1 MDNGLAIIEKTDT
14 ETKGFYIDQDALEF
28 ARQNTKVNKRLSRA
42 AEEKKR
48 LEHKRRR
55 AAAVSAKRRAYASS
69 AVRIILGRS
78 AACGALVWAGAAG
91 LVHGVT
97 FGALRARAE
106 AEKWAELKEK
116 QLHKIRT
123 KTAQKTAD
131 AIVKNEVKRVERL
144 LAINDQL
151 IEKIEKAVTE
161 LDLTQVTNKKKTK
174 VIEYKNG
181 RRPDKP
187 TKEIITES
195 EDILSVA
202 SIVDRKGLQQIAQA
216 LKAVW
221 DITGEHEA
229 GKEDEYEDDGLLA
242 ALGANAAS
250 LFDDGDDSGML
261 PEGKEE

>member
-1 MDNGLAIIEKTDT
+1 MAVDWLAIRNDYINGGGSYRKLAEK
-14 ETKGFYIDQDALEF
+14 Y
-28 ARQNTKVNKRLSRA
+28 
-42 AEEKKR
+42 
-48 LEHKRRR
+48 
-55 AAAVSAKRRAYASS
+55 
-69 AVRIILGRS
+69 
-78 AACGALVWAGAAG
+78 
-91 LVHGVT
+91 GVPLRT
-97 FGALRARAE
+97 IALRGKVENWTALR
-106 AEKWAELKEK
+106 EK
-116 QLHKIRT
+116 QQNKVAT
-123 KTAQKTAD
+123 KLQQKTAD

-151 IEKIEKAVTE
+151 IDKIEKAVTE

-187 TKEIITES
+187 TKETITEA
-195 EDILSVA
+195 EEILAVA

>member
-1 MDNGLAIIEKTDT
+1 MAVDWLAIRNDYINGGGSYRKLAEK
-14 ETKGFYIDQDALEF
+14 Y
-28 ARQNTKVNKRLSRA
+28 
-42 AEEKKR
+42 
-48 LEHKRRR
+48 
-55 AAAVSAKRRAYASS
+55 
-69 AVRIILGRS
+69 
-78 AACGALVWAGAAG
+78 
-91 LVHGVT
+91 GVT

-151 IEKIEKAVTE
+151 IDKIEKAVTE

-195 EDILSVA
+195 EDILAVA

-242 ALGANAAS
+242 ALSANAAS